1 MKISYQ
7 QKGVP
12 KYLLYAGY
20 MLYNAASF
28 EETAKAF
35 GVTKKQVRDIF
46 NHSIKTQLPPVY
58 YHLKNSMEELKAAK
72 EKF

>member
-1 MKISYQ
+1 MKYQ
-7 QKGVP
+7 TNKVP

-20 MLYNAASF
+20 MLNNAASF

-35 GVTKKQVRDIF
+35 GVTKKQVVDIF

-58 YHLKNSMEELKAAK
+58 YHLKNNMETIK
-72 EKF
+72 EMKVNN

>member
-1 MKISYQ
+1 MSYQ
-7 QKGVP
+7 TNKVP

-20 MLYNAASF
+20 MLNNAASF

-35 GVTKKQVRDIF
+35 GVTKKQVVDIF

-58 YHLKNSMEELKAAK
+58 HHLKYNMDILKEMK
-72 EKF
+72 VNN